1 MASYSLN
8 IGGKNDQKISKPKRL
23 EIKNQ
28 NELKYVTSQS
38 DTYLYRAALKYLKD
52 DSFNLQTASINEDT
66 LSVVY
71 SQSKYRSPV
80 KSAGR
85 AIKILDDL
93 APKSIKT
100 IEVAELN
107 GGLGL
112 YKTSINRNE
121 LNMQKNITAP
131 NLLLNDIDVSP
142 FNFDKDSYKF
152 KPKASYPITFS
163 KIGPDLK
170 TQIGGPD
177 GFFFGDLRLTFYSET
192 VFSKNINLVSRVDY
206 SILDNMDDLKLA
218 SDSVLPHVRTDI
230 VEYLR
235 AGRKSA
241 TLRRFQLNKFGQYK
255 NSVFYK
261 LSAGIF
267 ESMFG
272 GYGGEFLY
280 RPFYS
285 NYGIGVD
292 LWRVKQRDYHQKLKF
307 RDYETT
313 TGHISLYY
321 HEPRS
326 HILFTLKGGRY
337 LAQDSGVTFDFAR
350 LFRSGMRVGAYF
362 TLTDISAEEFGE
374 GSFDKG
380 FYFWVP
386 IGNFTQE
393 HTKNNFGWGLRPVT
407 RDGGQFLIQSF
418 PLWGVTDYSGSKQF
432 EWKIDEFYD

>member
-1 MASYSLN
+1 M
-8 IGGKNDQKISKPKRL
+8 KIPCP
-23 EIKNQ
+23 
-28 NELKYVTSQS
+28 
-38 DTYLYRAALKYLKD
+38 LYIL
-52 DSFNLQTASINEDT
+52 
-66 LSVVY
+66 
-71 SQSKYRSPV
+71 SKYRSPV

-235 AGRKSA
+235 LEEKVLLLGDFSSINLDNIK
-241 TLRRFQLNKFGQYK
+241 TLSFISSLLASLNPCLVAMEVSFYIDHSIQTMVLELIFG
-255 NSVFYK
+255 V
-261 LSAGIF
+261 
-267 ESMFG
+267 
-272 GYGGEFLY
+272 
-280 RPFYS
+280 
-285 NYGIGVD
+285 
-292 LWRVKQRDYHQKLKF
+292 
-307 RDYETT
+307 
-313 TGHISLYY
+313 
-321 HEPRS
+321 
-326 HILFTLKGGRY
+326 
-337 LAQDSGVTFDFAR
+337 
-350 LFRSGMRVGAYF
+350 
-362 TLTDISAEEFGE
+362 
-374 GSFDKG
+374 
-380 FYFWVP
+380 
-386 IGNFTQE
+386 
-393 HTKNNFGWGLRPVT
+393 
-407 RDGGQFLIQSF
+407 
-418 PLWGVTDYSGSKQF
+418 
-432 EWKIDEFYD
+432 